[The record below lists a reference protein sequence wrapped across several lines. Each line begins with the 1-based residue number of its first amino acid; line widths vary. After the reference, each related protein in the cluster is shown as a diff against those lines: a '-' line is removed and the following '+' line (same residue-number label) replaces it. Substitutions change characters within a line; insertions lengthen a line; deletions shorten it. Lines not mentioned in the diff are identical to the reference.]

1 MKKQRGMRMKMRIAH
16 HAEGRTFAP
25 LIGMA
30 GVCLFLGLVAAT
42 MLASLGRIF
51 QSEDRFAKGL
61 TIPADIEVA
70 SPLPEPARRAGYL
83 EDGFQKALLDAWRAA
98 PTADP
103 CVVPSLP
110 SLRVLASEHRALL
123 MQYLAAHPAWRVFE
137 RRDVLCTARRWR
149 IGSMWLWTLHGFY
162 TPHDL
167 GLWSGGSAATDF
179 QSRTAIRLDS
189 KPRAAPDA
197 SETRL
202 KEGTSPRPVRLDK
215 RWPLDSLVVVH
226 CGSVAVELSEQSAGA
241 ERRLTKAAL
250 RELEAEFKTLLDRK
264 EFTRDLLPVD
274 AVRHGRPVLNLYEG
288 MQPGI
293 YEIEVW
299 ANPGEPGLVY
309 CKAFEVTRHTRLSAG
324 ALREYSNE
332 RMGWSDDPNELFYS
346 NATVTIYKGDWG
358 QPYAARFEVWFVP
371 DSGRPEKKL
380 LERVFKI
387 EGWQR

>member
-1 MKKQRGMRMKMRIAH
+1 MKMRIAH

-264 EFTRDLLPVD
+264 EFTRDVPLTAKTAEGRPSFPRIIRSLSSVLAPLRLRQFRATERAETDRDAGTASVVDDD
-274 AVRHGRPVLNLYEG
+274 AVFIL
-288 MQPGI
+288 PGHVQ
-293 YEIEVW
+293 EQTVRAIE
-299 ANPGEPGLVY
+299 AI
-309 CKAFEVTRHTRLSAG
+309 RMRIAG
-324 ALREYSNE
+324 ALHFFRHS
-332 RMGWSDDPNELFYS
+332 L
-346 NATVTIYKGDWG
+346 ATVTHLLSRSTTSVPAIYAIITFSKSW
-358 QPYAARFEVWFVP
+358 AIR
-371 DSGRPEKKL
+371 
-380 LERVFKI
+380 
-387 EGWQR
+387 